1 MIALALVLAIL
12 IGVSLGL
19 LGGGGSILTVPILVY
34 VVGLPPRDGIA
45 TSLLVVGVTSAFAM
59 LSHARAGRVEART
72 GILFGVASMA
82 GAYAGGRLAHLLP
95 ARSLLLAFTLMM
107 FVTALAMMRRRPDT
121 SETSAPQALRGA
133 ALARASALG
142 VGIGLLTGVI
152 GAGGGFVIVPALVL
166 LCGLPMR
173 TAVGTS
179 LLVIAM
185 NSFAGFAGALS
196 HATIPWT
203 LALAITGASVLG
215 SFGGTALAGRV
226 KPQAL
231 RSGFAWFVLGMAVWM
246 SWKQLP
252 ASVSARLRTS
262 SATSARSTSSSNVVA
277 TAPRHVVFLHMA
289 DSHAQLETHPEYM
302 PGETPVLQSM
312 GGYARLKTAIDR
324 ERAGTKAPTFLADG
338 GDTFQGSGPAA
349 WSEGAVVL
357 GPLNALG
364 IDICVPGNWEVVYGP
379 RRFRELMGSVS
390 CKVTTYNFH
399 DAKTG
404 ERLFAPEITLE
415 RDGVRVAFVGITDP
429 TTTQRQPPETVV
441 GLDSTRMTG
450 LRDFVRDV
458 RGREHADLVVAV
470 THTGISVSR
479 QIAREI
485 PEFDVIL
492 SGHTHER
499 TEKAI
504 LEGKVIVVEPGSMG
518 SFLGRLDVTL
528 GDKGGV
534 AGFDFK
540 LLPIRPADYPEDP
553 AVKAL
558 VDTSL
563 APYRAR
569 ANEVVGETKTPL
581 LRYDVLETSADNF
594 ITDAV
599 REIAG
604 TNVGMS
610 NGFRFAPPIP
620 AGPLTE
626 GDLWL
631 LLPLDARMKKG
642 WATGKEL
649 KAYLESELELVF
661 SRDPWKLSGGWGP
674 RASGMTMSFAAAAPE
689 GSRLR
694 GLMIDGKLIAD
705 DTHVTM
711 SGCERAGE
719 PIDVLCRMRGVHD
732 AAVLPS
738 TVHEALRAYLKLHP
752 IIAPAR
758 DGRSKAV
765 DLPAAVLS
773 QDAVLTSFGPR
784 K

>member
-1 MIALALVLAIL
+1 MKKRLVAASAA
-12 IGVSLGL
+12 VAMTL
-19 LGGGGSILTVPILVY
+19 LGAACARPSPAPAAVAA
-34 VVGLPPRDGIA
+34 PPA
-45 TSLLVVGVTSAFAM
+45 T
-59 LSHARAGRVEART
+59 
-72 GILFGVASMA
+72 
-82 GAYAGGRLAHLLP
+82 
-95 ARSLLLAFTLMM
+95 
-107 FVTALAMMRRRPDT
+107 
-121 SETSAPQALRGA
+121 
-133 ALARASALG
+133 
-142 VGIGLLTGVI
+142 
-152 GAGGGFVIVPALVL
+152 
-166 LCGLPMR
+166 
-173 TAVGTS
+173 TAV
-179 LLVIAM
+179 V
-185 NSFAGFAGALS
+185 
-196 HATIPWT
+196 
-203 LALAITGASVLG
+203 
-215 SFGGTALAGRV
+215 
-226 KPQAL
+226 
-231 RSGFAWFVLGMAVWM
+231 
-246 SWKQLP
+246 
-252 ASVSARLRTS
+252 
-262 SATSARSTSSSNVVA
+262 
-277 TAPRHVVFLHMA
+277 APRHVVFLHMA

-324 ERAGTKAPTFLADG
+324 ERARSKAPTFLADG

-349 WSEGAVVL
+349 WSEGAAVM

-379 RRFRELMGSVS
+379 KRFRELMGGVT

-399 DAKTG
+399 DTKTG

-415 RDGVRVAFVGITDP
+415 RGGVRVAFVGITDP
-429 TTTQRQPPETVV
+429 TTTKRQPPDEVA
-441 GLDSTRMTG
+441 GLDSTRMDG

-470 THTGISVSR
+470 THTGITVSR

-528 GDKGGV
+528 GEKGGV
-534 AGFDFK
+534 AGFDFQ
-540 LLPIRPADYPEDP
+540 LLPIRAAEYPEDP

-558 VDTSL
+558 VDASL

-581 LRYDVLETSADNF
+581 LRYDVLETSADDF

-599 REIAG
+599 REVAG

-649 KAYLESELELVF
+649 KAYLEDELELVF

-674 RASGMTMSFAAAAPE
+674 RASGMAISFAAAAPQ

-694 GLMIDGKLIAD
+694 GLTIDGKPIAD
-705 DTHVTM
+705 DAHVTLA
-711 SGCERAGE
+711 GCERAGE
-719 PIDVLCRMRGVHD
+719 PMDVLCRLRGVHD
-732 AAVLPS
+732 PSVLPS
-738 TVHEALRAYLKLHP
+738 TIHQALRAYLKRHP
-752 IIAPAR
+752 VISPPR

-765 DLPAAVLS
+765 DLPAVVFS

>member
-1 MIALALVLAIL
+1 MIFLALVLAVL

-59 LSHARAGRVEART
+59 LSHARAGRVEYRT
-72 GILFGVASMA
+72 GLLFGVASMV
-82 GAYAGGRLAHLLP
+82 GAYIGGRLAHFLP
-95 ARSLLLAFTLMM
+95 AKTLLLAFTAMM
-107 FVTALAMMRRRPDT
+107 FVTAIAMMRGRADT
-121 SETSAPQALRGA
+121 SETGSPQALRGA
-133 ALARASALG
+133 ALARALALG

-203 LALAITGASVLG
+203 LALTITGASVLG
-215 SFGGTALAGRV
+215 SFVGTALAGLV

-231 RSGFAWFVLGMAVWM
+231 RTGFAWFVLAMAVWM
-246 SWKQLP
+246 SFKQLP
-252 ASVSARLRTS
+252 ASLSARVGLPPASAASTSVSAL
-262 SATSARSTSSSNVVA
+262 A
-277 TAPRHVVFLHMA
+277 APARHVVFLHMA

-324 ERAGTKAPTFLADG
+324 ERARTKAPTFVADG

-349 WSEGAVVL
+349 WSEGAAVL

-379 RRFRELMGSVS
+379 KRFRELMGSVT

-450 LRDFVRDV
+450 LREFVRDV
-458 RGREHADLVVAV
+458 RGRERADLVVAV
-470 THTGISVSR
+470 THTGITVSR

-534 AGFDFK
+534 ADFDFK
-540 LLPIRPADYPEDP
+540 LLPIRAADYSEDP
-553 AVKAL
+553 GVKSL
-558 VDTSL
+558 VDASL

-694 GLMIDGKLIAD
+694 GLMIDGKPIAD

-719 PIDVLCRMRGVHD
+719 PMDVLCRMRGVHD

-738 TVHEALRAYLKLHP
+738 TVHQALRAYLKRHP
-752 IIAPAR
+752 IIAPIR

-765 DLPAAVLS
+765 DLPAVVLS
-773 QDAVLTSFGPR
+773 QDAELTSFGPR

>member
-1 MIALALVLAIL
+1 MIALALVLAVL

-34 VVGLPPRDGIA
+34 VVGLEPRDGIA
-45 TSLLVVGVTSAFAM
+45 TSLLVVGVTSAAAM
-59 LSHARAGRVEART
+59 LSHARAGRVEVRT
-72 GILFGVASMA
+72 GLLFGAASMA
-82 GAYAGGRLAHLLP
+82 GAYAGGRLAHFLP
-95 ARSLLLAFTLMM
+95 ARGLLLAFTAMM
-107 FVTALAMMRRRPDT
+107 FVPALAMMRRRV
-121 SETSAPQALRGA
+121 ETTEKAAPQPLRGA
-133 ALARASALG
+133 ALARASVLG

-166 LCGLPMR
+166 FSGLPMR

-226 KPQAL
+226 KPQSL
-231 RSGFAWFVLGMAVWM
+231 RKGFAWFVLGMALWM
-246 SWKQLP
+246 SFKQLAPLWSKQGAPP
-252 ASVSARLRTS
+252 AGPSAASPNAPL
-262 SATSARSTSSSNVVA
+262 A
-277 TAPRHVVFLHMA
+277 APRHVVLLHMA

-324 ERAGTKAPTFLADG
+324 ERARSKGPTFLADG
-338 GDTFQGSGPAA
+338 GDTFQGSGPAS
-349 WSEGAVVL
+349 WSEGAAVL

-364 IDICVPGNWEVVYGP
+364 IDVCVPGNWEVVYGP
-379 RRFRELMGSVS
+379 KRFRELMGSVT

-399 DAKTG
+399 DTTTG

-415 RDGVRVAFVGITDP
+415 RGGVRVAFVGITDP
-429 TTTQRQPPETVV
+429 TTTKRQPPDEVV
-441 GLDSTRMTG
+441 GLDSSRLDG
-450 LRDFVRDV
+450 LRDFVREV
-458 RGREHADLVVAV
+458 RGRERADLVVAV
-470 THTGISVSR
+470 THTGITVSR

-499 TEKAI
+499 TERAI

-518 SFLGRLDVTL
+518 SFLGRLDITL

-534 AGFDFK
+534 AAFDFA
-540 LLPIRPADYPEDP
+540 LLPIRASEVPEDP
-553 AVKAL
+553 SVKAL
-558 VDTSL
+558 VDASL

-569 ANEVVGETKTPL
+569 AGEVVGETTTSL
-581 LRYDVLETSADNF
+581 LRYDVLETSADDF
-594 ITDAV
+594 ITDAI

-604 TNVGMS
+604 TSVGMS

-620 AGPLTE
+620 AGPITE

-661 SRDPWKLSGGWGP
+661 THDPWKLSGGWGP
-674 RASGMTMSFAAAAPE
+674 RASGMALSFAAAAPE

-694 GLMIDGKLIAD
+694 GLTIGGKPVAD
-705 DTHVTM
+705 DARVTIA
-711 SGCERAGE
+711 GCERTGE
-719 PIDVLCRMRGVHD
+719 PMDVLCRMRGVHD
-732 AAVLPS
+732 ATVLPS
-738 TVHEALRAYLKLHP
+738 TIHQALRAYLRRHP
-752 IIAPAR
+752 VISPAR
-758 DGRSKAV
+758 DGRAKAI
-765 DLPAAVLS
+765 DLPDVVFS
-773 QDAVLTSFGPR
+773 QDAALARLGPR
-784 K
+784 NQL

>member
-1 MIALALVLAIL
+1 MFVLALALAVL

-34 VVGLPPRDGIA
+34 VVGLEPRDGIA

-59 LSHARAGRVEART
+59 LSHARAGRVQFRT
-72 GILFGVASMA
+72 GLLFGVASMA

-95 ARSLLLAFTLMM
+95 ARTLLLAFTAMM
-107 FVTALAMMRRRPDT
+107 FVTAIAMMRRRADT

-152 GAGGGFVIVPALVL
+152 GAGGGFVIVPTLVL

-185 NSFAGFAGALS
+185 NSVAGFAGALS

-231 RSGFAWFVLGMAVWM
+231 RAGFAWFVLGMAVWM
-246 SWKQLP
+246 SFKQLP
-252 ASVSARLRTS
+252 ASASARLGLS
-262 SATSARSTSSSNVVA
+262 SVTAAPSTRA
-277 TAPRHVVFLHMA
+277 TAAAAPARHVVFLHMA

-302 PGETPVLQSM
+302 PGETPLLPLM

-324 ERAGTKAPTFLADG
+324 ERAATKAPTFLADG

-349 WSEGAVVL
+349 WSEGATVL

-379 RRFRELMGSVS
+379 KRFRELMGSVT

-415 RDGVRVAFVGITDP
+415 RGGVRVAFVGITDP

-470 THTGISVSR
+470 THTGITVSR

-528 GDKGGV
+528 GDNGGV

-540 LLPIRPADYPEDP
+540 LLPIRAADYPEDP
-553 AVKAL
+553 GVKAL
-558 VDTSL
+558 VDAAL

-674 RASGMTMSFAAAAPE
+674 RASGMTLSFAADAPA

-694 GLMIDGKLIAD
+694 GLVIDGKPIAD

-711 SGCERAGE
+711 AGCERAGE
-719 PIDVLCRMRGVHD
+719 PMDVLCRMRGVHD

-738 TVHEALRAYLKLHP
+738 TVHQALRTYLKRHP
-752 IIAPAR
+752 VIAPTR

-765 DLPAAVLS
+765 DLPAVVLS
-773 QDAVLTSFGPR
+773 QDAVLRSFGNR